1 MSGSKK
7 KFYYTI
13 AKVFH
18 WVAAFFII
26 FNLLSGWKIGGFPL
40 DQKQVIIMIHSGMGA
55 TIFILMLY
63 RWWWRKTHQLYS
75 PPGWKK
81 KPSML
86 LQWIFYPLLLIQPVI
101 GVLLAAFIDY
111 EVRAFGFINLSAIAA
126 DNEGLYSIF
135 FQSHKMVAIL
145 LILLIIIHGI
155 ERSRKFFIDDGNH
168 LQ

>member
-1 MSGSKK
+1 MHGSEK

-13 AKVFH
+13 AKILH

-40 DQKQVIIMIHSGMGA
+40 DQKQVIIMIHSGIGI

-63 RWWWRKTHQLYS
+63 RWWWRKTHWLYS

-81 KPSML
+81 RPSML
-86 LQWIFYPLLLIQPVI
+86 LQWIFYPLLIIQPII
-101 GVLLAAFIDY
+101 GVLLAAYIDY
-111 EVRAFGFINLSAIAA
+111 EVRAFGFINLSAIAT
-126 DNEGLYSIF
+126 DNDGMHSLF
-135 FQSHKMVAIL
+135 LQSHKAVAVL
-145 LILLIIIHGI
+145 LILFIISHGI
-155 ERSRKFFIDDGNH
+155 ERSRKAFIDDSNH